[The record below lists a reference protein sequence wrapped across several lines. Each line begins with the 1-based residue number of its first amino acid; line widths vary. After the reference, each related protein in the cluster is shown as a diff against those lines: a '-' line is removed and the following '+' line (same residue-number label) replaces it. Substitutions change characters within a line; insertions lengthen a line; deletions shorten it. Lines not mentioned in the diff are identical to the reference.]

1 MAKRNYHPKTARSK
15 MISSRKRARRKLPWI
30 IPILKRPNFRFYRIT
45 ITIPK
50 SFSKN
55 LAEALIFCLIY
66 FQFIGGFYNVLEK
79 PRSYGLNENN
89 DVILIYPHY
98 IEHQFLLE
106 GIIAGTMIYIGFVG
120 LLLLEKASQDPH
132 DPSKA
137 QQYVVVS
144 IFILYFVVLVLNNWL
159 SIKKPLQPGE

>member
-1 MAKRNYHPKTARSK
+1 M
-15 MISSRKRARRKLPWI
+15 
-30 IPILKRPNFRFYRIT
+30 
-45 ITIPK
+45 TIPK
-50 SFSKN
+50 SSTKN
-55 LAEALIFCLIY
+55 LVKALIFGLIY
-66 FQFIGGFYNVLEK
+66 FQFTGGFYNVLEK

-89 DVILIYPHY
+89 DVILIYPRY

-106 GIIAGTMIYIGFVG
+106 GIIAGTLIYIGFVG

-137 QQYVVVS
+137 QQYLVIS
-144 IFILYFVVLVLNNWL
+144 IFILYFVVIVLNNWL

>member
-1 MAKRNYHPKTARSK
+1 MTKRNHHPKTAQSRT
-15 MISSRKRARRKLPWI
+15 IISRKKPRRRLPWI

-50 SFSKN
+50 SFTKN
-55 LAEALIFCLIY
+55 LVKVLIFCLIY
-66 FQFIGGFYNVLEK
+66 FQFTGGFYNVLEK

-89 DVILIYPHY
+89 DVILIYPRY

-106 GIIAGTMIYIGFVG
+106 GIIAGTLIYIGFVG

-137 QQYVVVS
+137 QQYLVIS
-144 IFILYFVVLVLNNWL
+144 IFILYFVVIVLNNWL